1 METKA
6 GRTFS
11 ITELRA
17 NWLLNVSGSSL
28 RVYVNWSPANIRDLL
43 CSYIYFYFWLLW
55 KVCFICHQHWDMWV
69 NTLLGSWWREGI
81 LSILKGILAVQ
92 CDFLK
97 KKTTD
102 VRYALFCI
110 LHLES
115 FLLVCTYPWLIA
127 FFTSK
132 NWVPSHIA
140 HYYNSNFAL
149 FSKGKFWID
158 N

>member
-28 RVYVNWSPANIRDLL
+28 RVYVNWSLANIRNLL
-43 CSYIYFYFWLLW
+43 IYIYFYFWLLW
-55 KVCFICHQHWDMWV
+55 KVCFMCHQHWDMWV

-97 KKTTD
+97 KKNRCK
-102 VRYALFCI
+102 VCFI
-110 LHLES
+110 LHLTSWIFSSGLHISLADCIFYLEKLS
-115 FLLVCTYPWLIA
+115 SLTYS
-127 FFTSK
+127 TSLQ
-132 NWVPSHIA
+132 
-140 HYYNSNFAL
+140 F
-149 FSKGKFWID
+149 
-158 N
+158 